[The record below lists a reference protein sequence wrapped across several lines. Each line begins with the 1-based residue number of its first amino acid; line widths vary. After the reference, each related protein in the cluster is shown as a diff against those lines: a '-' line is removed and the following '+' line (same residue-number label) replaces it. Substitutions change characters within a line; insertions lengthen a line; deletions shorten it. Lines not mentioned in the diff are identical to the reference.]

1 MKDCSITECWN
12 FIINIFSIAWNL
24 LIKQI
29 SRKQEQVI
37 EVMCKAAMP
46 STLVKALYL
55 FFDLP
60 PAANENITLSKQKLF
75 VVLQKVIFFDL
86 NV

>member
-1 MKDCSITECWN
+1 MGIVYLSLSLGLIEL
-12 FIINIFSIAWNL
+12 FFL
-24 LIKQI
+24 LKRI

-37 EVMCKAAMP
+37 EVMCKAALP

-60 PAANENITLSKQKLF
+60 PSSNEDVTLSKQKLF
-75 VVLQKVIFFDL
+75 IVFQKVTFCFL
-86 NV
+86 SMKMKK